1 MIKLK
6 YISFFNIL
14 KLVYMYKAIEY
25 PTFIYVG
32 AIIPL
37 LAAAYVWYSKE
48 EIANAII
55 NKIKS

>member
-37 LAAAYVWYSKE
+37 LAAAYVCYNKE

>member
-1 MIKLK
+1 
-6 YISFFNIL
+6 
-14 KLVYMYKAIEY
+14 MYKTIEY

-37 LAAAYVWYSKE
+37 LSAAYVCYNKK

-55 NKIKS
+55 KKIKS